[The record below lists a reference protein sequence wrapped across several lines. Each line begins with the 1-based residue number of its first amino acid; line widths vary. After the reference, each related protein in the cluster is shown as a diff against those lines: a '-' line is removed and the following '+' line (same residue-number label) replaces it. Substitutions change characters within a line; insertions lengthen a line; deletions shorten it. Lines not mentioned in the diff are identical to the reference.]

1 MKMIL
6 SFGLMALLVYLL
18 MGVFIY
24 LRQAG
29 MIYLPHI
36 PTRQLQAR
44 PSQIG
49 LDYDEVRLTAE
60 DGVSLHAWYIP
71 APDAKLTLLFCH
83 GNAGNISHRL
93 DSIALFH
100 KLGLN
105 VFIFDYR
112 GYGQSQGQPSEQG
125 SYQDVQAAWDYLTN
139 EKQTPAGRIVLFGR
153 SLGAAVASHLATRVE
168 PAALILESAF
178 ASVPEMAA
186 KLLPLFP
193 ARWLAR
199 YRYDNVQNVQSI
211 HAPLLVIHSEQDE
224 IIPYAQGRAVF
235 EAAHEPKSF
244 LLLHG
249 GHNDGFMLSG
259 EHYTDGL
266 RLFLSRHVVAY
277 REAQRGQPAR

>member
-49 LDYDEVRLTAE
+49 LDYEEVRLTAS

-71 APDAKLTLLFCH
+71 AAGAKLTLLFCH

-112 GYGQSQGQPSEQG
+112 GYGQSQGRPSEQG
-125 SYQDVQAAWDYLTN
+125 SYEDVLAAWRYLTK
-139 EKQTPAGRIVLFGR
+139 EQQTRAGQVVLFGR
-153 SLGAAVASHLATRVE
+153 SLGAAVVSHLATQVE
-168 PAALILESAF
+168 PGAVILESAF
-178 ASVPEMAA
+178 ASVPDMAA

-193 ARWLAR
+193 ARWLAH
-199 YRYDNVQNVQSI
+199 YQYDNVKNVQSI
-211 HAPLLVIHSEQDE
+211 HAPLLVIHSEHDE

-235 EAAHEPKSF
+235 EHGNEPKSF
-244 LLLHG
+244 LQLHG
-249 GHNDGFMLSG
+249 GHNDGFMASG
-259 EHYTDGL
+259 EHYTNGIK
-266 RLFLSRHVVAY
+266 LFLRQHVPAY
-277 REAQRGQPAR
+277 RGSE